1 MPASAV
7 VPMNVSSGASLL
19 NVARE
24 YRGSSLKFIGSASAA
39 AGPAETSAT
48 TVPATTIRFTMV
60 AIIGISF
67 GPLLAG
73 TSILL

>member
-24 YRGSSLKFIGSASAA
+24 YRGSSLGRGKVRREMMAIGDRLERLVADGSA
-39 AGPAETSAT
+39 
-48 TVPATTIRFTMV
+48 
-60 AIIGISF
+60 
-67 GPLLAG
+67 PLGVGGG
-73 TSILL
+73 TGA